1 MPKIVDRQEYRQ
13 QLLDRCFD
21 IFAEKGYASVTM
33 QQIATTLDVSTGTL
47 YHYFPSKK
55 ALFEQ
60 LIDDICNRDILMA
73 ADSMTAQEGSGSLTQ
88 KLESLGEFIS
98 AREDYF
104 IKQIYLYVDFC
115 QSSDRDSIS
124 LKNADRRCLKAAMEI
139 LEISDPAIARM
150 IFSFINGLIL
160 DRLCGNEFSIVE
172 QMKLMGSLL
181 EKSSEGISTPK
192 LERGE

>member
-21 IFAEKGYASVTM
+21 LFAQKGYAEITM
-33 QQIATTLDVSTGTL
+33 QQIASELDVSTGTL

-60 LIDDICNRDILMA
+60 LIDDLCNRDIFMA
-73 ADSMTAQEGSGSLTQ
+73 GEELGRKQSLAEKMEG
-88 KLESLGEFIS
+88 LGEFIMQ
-98 AREDYF
+98 REDYF
-104 IKQIYLYVDFC
+104 IKQTYLSVDFC
-115 QSSDRDSIS
+115 QSLEHSEDSSS
-124 LKNADRRCLKAAMEI
+124 LRVADRKYLQAIMEV
-139 LEISDPAIARM
+139 LEITDKAIARTIM
-150 IFSFINGLIL
+150 SFINGLIL

-181 EKSSEGISTPK
+181 EKSLGMTT
-192 LERGE
+192 GEN